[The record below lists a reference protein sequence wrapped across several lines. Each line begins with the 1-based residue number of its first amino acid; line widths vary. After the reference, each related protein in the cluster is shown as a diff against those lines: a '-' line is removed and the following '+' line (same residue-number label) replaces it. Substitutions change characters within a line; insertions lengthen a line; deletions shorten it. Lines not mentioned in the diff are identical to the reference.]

1 MWHVCS
7 HFVCCM
13 HDLLRRTRKACRFGV
28 QRLGKGCMQSVR
40 CARCMVLQR
49 LSVLITMMLAHQRLA
64 IAGPGADSGVV
75 GASADAGGAT
85 GSGPSVHT
93 ALAAGW
99 ASLSS
104 RLFAVV
110 VDAAMRL
117 NGTDHSVPPDSETR
131 TRHRLG

>member
-1 MWHVCS
+1 
-7 HFVCCM
+7 
-13 HDLLRRTRKACRFGV
+13 
-28 QRLGKGCMQSVR
+28 MQSVR
-40 CARCMVLQR
+40 LRRARFTVLQR

-64 IAGPGADSGVV
+64 MAGPGADSDVN
-75 GASADAGGAT
+75 GASADVGGAT

-117 NGTDHSVPPDSETR
+117 HGTELEQPQANSDSETR
-131 TRHRLG
+131 TRRRLG